1 MDHFWTILFALTALL
16 WAISGARAA
25 RGMAGLP
32 RLDEA
37 PQPDGEY
44 PSVSILVAAR
54 DEARQLPTALAS
66 LLAQDYPNYE
76 IIAVNDR
83 SRDATPQI
91 LDELS
96 RTDDKL
102 QVIHL
107 SDLPPG
113 WLGKPHALTRAYQNS
128 NGRWLLFTDAD
139 VHFAPDLL
147 RRSVGLVLANGWDHL
162 TLVPFVELKGFWEKT
177 AVSYWVGSFIQTFK
191 PWQIARPGSK
201 DYVGVG
207 AFQLLRRSAYEELG
221 THQRLALEVV
231 EDVKLGKLVKL
242 GGFGSGCAL
251 AGERLR
257 IRWVEG
263 LGSYLRNLT
272 KNMFAACRFSV
283 SYVLFVVVLSLS
295 VTLLPI
301 AGVVLASGSA
311 RYLAGISVLA
321 AVLAHMSN
329 GVRLSRVSS
338 LYALTY
344 PLGALLLVAVL
355 LRSTVFTLWRGGVVW
370 RDTFYPL
377 EDLRKGMI

>member
-1 MDHFWTILFALTALL
+1 M
-16 WAISGARAA
+16 
-25 RGMAGLP
+25 
-32 RLDEA
+32 
-37 PQPDGEY
+37 
-44 PSVSILVAAR
+44 
-54 DEARQLPTALAS
+54 
-66 LLAQDYPNYE
+66 
-76 IIAVNDR
+76 
-83 SRDATPQI
+83 
-91 LDELS
+91 
-96 RTDDKL
+96 
-102 QVIHL
+102 
-107 SDLPPG
+107 
-113 WLGKPHALTRAYQNS
+113 
-128 NGRWLLFTDAD
+128 
-139 VHFAPDLL
+139 
-147 RRSVGLVLANGWDHL
+147 
-162 TLVPFVELKGFWEKT
+162 
-177 AVSYWVGSFIQTFK
+177 
-191 PWQIARPGSK
+191 
-201 DYVGVG
+201 
-207 AFQLLRRSAYEELG
+207 LRRSAYEELG

-283 SYVLFVVVLSLS
+283 SYVLFVVVLPLS

-355 LRSTVFTLWRGGVVW
+355 LRSTVLTLWRGGVVW

>member
-1 MDHFWTILFALTALL
+1 MDHFWTIFFAFTALL

-25 RGMAGLP
+25 RGMARLP

-54 DEARQLPTALAS
+54 DEARELPVALAS
-66 LLAQDYPNYE
+66 LLAQDYPDYE
-76 IIAVNDR
+76 VIAVNDR

-91 LDELS
+91 LDDLS
-96 RTDDKL
+96 RTDDRL

-128 NGRWLLFTDAD
+128 SSRWLLFTDAD

-162 TLVPFVELKGFWEKT
+162 TLVPLAELKGFWETT
-177 AVSYWVGSFIQTFK
+177 AVSYWMGSFVQAFK
-191 PWQIARPGSK
+191 PWRIARQGSK

-207 AFQLLRRSAYEELG
+207 AFQLLRRSAYEEVG
-221 THQRLALEVV
+221 THRRLALEVV

-242 GGFGSGCAL
+242 GGFASGFAL

-263 LGSYLRNLT
+263 LGIYLRNLT
-272 KNMFAACRFSV
+272 KNMFAACRFSI
-283 SYVLFVVVLSLS
+283 SYVLFVVTLSLF

-321 AVLAHMSN
+321 AVLAHMGN
-329 GVRLSRVSS
+329 GVRLSRVSP

-344 PLGALLLVAVL
+344 PLGALLLVVVL
-355 LRSTVFTLWRGGVVW
+355 LRSMVVTLWQGGVVW

-377 EDLRKGMI
+377 EDLRKGMV

>member
-1 MDHFWTILFALTALL
+1 MDHFWTIFFAFTALL

-25 RGMAGLP
+25 RGMARLP

-54 DEARQLPTALAS
+54 DEARELPAALAS
-66 LLAQDYPNYE
+66 LLAQDYPDYE
-76 IIAVNDR
+76 VIAVNDR

-91 LDELS
+91 LDDLS
-96 RTDDKL
+96 RTDDRL

-128 NGRWLLFTDAD
+128 SGRWLLFTDAD

-162 TLVPFVELKGFWEKT
+162 T
-177 AVSYWVGSFIQTFK
+177 
-191 PWQIARPGSK
+191 

-207 AFQLLRRSAYEELG
+207 AFQLLRRSAYEEVG

-242 GGFGSGCAL
+242 GGFASGFTL

-272 KNMFAACRFSV
+272 KNMFAACRFSI
-283 SYVLFVVVLSLS
+283 SYVLFVVTLSLS

-301 AGVVLASGSA
+301 AGVLLASGSA

-321 AVLAHMSN
+321 AVLSHMGN
-329 GVRLSRVSS
+329 GVRLSRVSP

-344 PLGALLLVAVL
+344 PLGALLLVVVL
-355 LRSTVFTLWRGGVVW
+355 LRSTVVTLWQGGVVW